1 VSRAEEGILAYDGAP
16 ILDGESRG
24 IDLVALRMRLQRA
37 VSDDDLS
44 SLATELIRLPRNTS

>member
-1 VSRAEEGILAYDGAP
+1 MSRAEEGILAYDGAP

-37 VSDDDLS
+37 MSDDDLS